1 MIMRKIR
8 QFLLTTVVLMG
19 SALTAWAQ
27 TTFENEAG
35 TLKFTVTDPVN
46 RYVSVAKGTTKPT
59 GALEIPAKVTYPQV
73 GGKEYTVTS
82 VAASAFSSCSGLTSV
97 TFAEGSQL
105 ISIGNDAFRNCSQ
118 LASID
123 IPAGVKSIGQAAFY
137 SCSKLTTIT
146 IPESVTSIGETVF
159 CGCSLLTDINVNGNN
174 KLYASEN
181 GVLFNKAKT
190 TLICCPAGKTESYS
204 IPEGV
209 TNIGYEAFR
218 GCSNITSITIPASVT
233 NISDYGFC
241 SCSNLSTI
249 AIPASVTSI
258 GYSAFYYCSSLLSVT
273 FAEGSQL
280 KIIDYMAFAYC
291 SKLASIN
298 IPQGVT
304 NIGNYAF
311 YYCSKLSSITI
322 PASVT
327 SIGYNAFYENSSL
340 TSVTF
345 AEGSQLT
352 SIGNYAFYS
361 SALTSITIPA
371 SVKSIGENVFYY
383 CNKLTEISVNGNNT
397 EYSSENG
404 VLFNK
409 AKTTLLFCPVGKTGV
424 YSIPGGVTTI
434 ADNAFCN
441 CNKLTS
447 ITLPESVTSVGNNA
461 FYGCSMTYNTF
472 DNAKYLGTNENQYQI
487 LMKATATNITS
498 CEINSNCKAIA
509 GGAFYNCSSLASIS
523 IHEGITSI
531 GSSAFYGC
539 NGLTSITIP
548 ANVTSIGD
556 EVFYGCNSL
565 TSITINNNVDY
576 SNASLSFKKDDF
588 YYKVLDNNSVSIS
601 GPTNRNST
609 DPLTIPETVTAGN
622 TFNVTAIGSNS
633 FSSCRATS
641 LTIPAS
647 VTSIG
652 TQAFFGSSFAE
663 IILAEGN
670 TAYIVEDH
678 VLYNIDKTTLVYCCP
693 NGMSGSFVI
702 PETVKKIESGAFMG
716 TYLTTLTIPEGI
728 EEFSSAFYTFGCKL
742 IYMPASVT
750 GIFEKIFAPEA
761 CVTVT
766 AVSYSGNDPKAPWGA
781 PYLNP
786 IIDGAFVY
794 ADEAK
799 TNLIAYIGND
809 SDVTIPNSVMCIKD
823 NAFSS
828 NESITSVTIPNSVIG
843 IENNA
848 FSSCTNLAN
857 VYIPNSVE
865 SIGNYAFNYC
875 SSLAMV
881 TIPES
886 IKSIGN
892 DVFFSCANAILYCE
906 IEETAKPSGW
916 LANWNRISWNPTYCP
931 VEWGCK
937 VVRAAVEGDSE
948 IGNVKTGGE
957 NYAVKGTD
965 GSMWYLAAT
974 TNGIDT
980 LTATPAAHFVKWNDN
995 NTDNPRIVNVTSSQA
1010 FTATFSAHADSI
1022 VFENV
1027 VPATCTEAGSYDSV
1041 VYCSICKAE
1050 LYRETKTVPAAGH
1063 KPAAAVFENVT
1074 AATCTTAGSYDSVV
1088 YCSVCKVELSRD
1100 KKDVAALG
1108 HKADNVAFENIVEAT
1123 CTAAG
1128 SKDSVVYCSV
1138 CKTELSRTKVVI
1150 PATGHKFETYVYN
1163 NDATT
1168 TADGTKTAKCEHGCG
1183 ATDTK
1188 TAEGTKLSS
1197 ATAIA
1202 DDAAASVSIYATGS
1216 TIVVENATDDI
1227 LVYNAMGALICRDA
1241 IHRVRAEI
1249 TISTTGV
1256 YIVKTGNTAK
1266 RVMVY

>member
-1 MIMRKIR
+1 MKRTFR
-8 QFLLTTVVLMG
+8 QLLLTMVVLMG
-19 SALTAWAQ
+19 SASAMWAQ
-27 TTFENEAG
+27 TFENEAG
-35 TLKFTVTDPVN
+35 TLKFTVTDVTN
-46 RYVSVAKGTTKPT
+46 RCVSVSQGTTKPT

-105 ISIGNDAFRNCSQ
+105 TSIGKEAFNNCSGLTSVTIPNSVTSIGMDAFNNCR
-118 LASID
+118 
-123 IPAGVKSIGQAAFY
+123 G
-137 SCSKLTTIT
+137 LTEIT
-146 IPESVTSIGETVF
+146 IPNSVTSIGETVF
-159 CGCSLLTDINVNGNN
+159 YGCSKLTRIDVNSNNTAYAAENGVLFNKVKTTLICCPIGKTGVYSIPESVTNIGDNAFRGCTNITSVTIPEGVTSIGNHGFSNCN
-174 KLYASEN
+174 KLSTITIPASVTSIDYDAFYSCSGLKSVTFAEGSQLKSIGNSCFNYCSNLASITIPASVKSIGENVFNDCNKLTEISVNSNNTEYASEN

-190 TLICCPAGKTESYS
+190 TLICCPAGKAGAYS
-204 IPEGV
+204 IPAG
-209 TNIGYEAFR
+209 
-218 GCSNITSITIPASVT
+218 
-233 NISDYGFC
+233 
-241 SCSNLSTI
+241 
-249 AIPASVTSI
+249 VTSI
-258 GYSAFYYCSSLLSVT
+258 
-273 FAEGSQL
+273 
-280 KIIDYMAFAYC
+280 DD
-291 SKLASIN
+291 
-298 IPQGVT
+298 
-304 NIGNYAF
+304 YAF
-311 YYCSKLSSITI
+311 YNCS
-322 PASVT
+322 
-327 SIGYNAFYENSSL
+327 
-340 TSVTF
+340 
-345 AEGSQLT
+345 
-352 SIGNYAFYS
+352 
-361 SALTSITIPA
+361 
-371 SVKSIGENVFYY
+371 
-383 CNKLTEISVNGNNT
+383 
-397 EYSSENG
+397 
-404 VLFNK
+404 
-409 AKTTLLFCPVGKTGV
+409 
-424 YSIPGGVTTI
+424 
-434 ADNAFCN
+434 
-441 CNKLTS
+441 KLTS
-447 ITLPESVTSVGNNA
+447 ISLSESVTYIGDNA
-461 FYGCSMTYNTF
+461 FYGCSLTYTTY
-472 DNAKYLGTNENQYQI
+472 DNAKYIGTNENPHQI

-509 GGAFYNCSSLASIS
+509 SGAFLNCGSLASIS
-523 IHEGITSI
+523 IHGGIAGI
-531 GSSAFYGC
+531 GSRAFYGC

-548 ANVTSIGD
+548 ENVTSIGD

-670 TAYIVEDH
+670 TAYIMEDH

-786 IIDGAFVY
+786 IIDGGFIY

-799 TNLIAYIGND
+799 TNLIAYIGAD

-892 DVFFSCANAILYCE
+892 DVFYSCANAILYCE

-1041 VYCSICKAE
+1041 VYCSICKIE
-1050 LYRETKTVPAAGH
+1050 LYRETKTVSAAGH
-1063 KPAAAVFENVT
+1063 KADSVLFENIVSS
-1074 AATCTTAGSYDSVV
+1074 TCTIAGSYDSVV
-1088 YCSVCKVELSRD
+1088 YCSVCHVEISRD
-1100 KKDVAALG
+1100 SISVPANG
-1108 HKADNVAFENIVEAT
+1108 HKADSVAFENIVEAT
-1123 CTAAG
+1123 CTVAG

-1138 CKTELSRTKVVI
+1138 CKAEVSRTKVTLPAHGHTVVVDSAFAATATTDGLTEGSHCSVCGETIVPQEVI
-1150 PATGHKFETYVYN
+1150 PATGEQGGN
-1163 NDATT
+1163 NQ
-1168 TADGTKTAKCEHGCG
+1168 GGNENNGG
-1183 ATDTK
+1183 NENQGGNN
-1188 TAEGTKLSS
+1188 EGGNENQGGENTEP
-1197 ATAIA
+1197 ATAVA
-1202 DDAAASVSIYATGS
+1202 ESAAQAVNIYVTGN
-1216 TIVVENATDDI
+1216 TIVVENATDEI
-1227 LVYNAMGALICRDA
+1227 FVYNVMGGLVARGTDTI
-1241 IHRVRAEI
+1241 I
-1249 TISTTGV
+1249 TVSHTGV

-1266 RVMVY
+1266 RVMIY

>member
-19 SALTAWAQ
+19 SASAMWAQ
-27 TTFENEAG
+27 TFENEAG
-35 TLKFTVTDPVN
+35 TLKFTVTDVTN
-46 RYVSVAKGTTKPT
+46 RCVSVSQGTTKPT

-82 VAASAFSSCSGLTSV
+82 IAASAFYYCSGLTSV

-105 ISIGNDAFRNCSQ
+105 TSIGKEAFYDCSK

-159 CGCSLLTDINVNGNN
+159 CDCSLLTDINVNGNN
-174 KLYASEN
+174 TLYASEN
-181 GVLFNKAKT
+181 GVLFNKTKT

-218 GCSNITSITIPASVT
+218 GCSNITSIAIPASVT
-233 NISDYGFC
+233 NIGGYAFNRC
-241 SCSNLSTI
+241 SKLSTI

-258 GYSAFYYCSSLLSVT
+258 GYSAFYYCSGLTSVT

-280 KIIDYMAFAYC
+280 TSIDSYTFAYC
-291 SKLASIN
+291 SKLA
-298 IPQGVT
+298 
-304 NIGNYAF
+304 
-311 YYCSKLSSITI
+311 SITI

-327 SIGYNAFYENSSL
+327 SIGYEAFYYCSGL

-352 SIGNYAFYS
+352 SIGNYAFYKCS
-361 SALTSITIPA
+361 LTSITIPA
-371 SVKSIGENVFYY
+371 SVKSIGENVFYN
-383 CNKLTEISVNGNNT
+383 CIKLTEISVNGNNT
-397 EYSSENG
+397 EFASENG

-409 AKTTLLFCPVGKTGV
+409 AKTTLLFCPVGKTGA
-424 YSIPGGVTTI
+424 YSIPGGGTTI

-447 ITLPESVTSVGNNA
+447 ISLSESVTNIGYNA
-461 FYGCSMTYNTF
+461 FYGCNLRYNTF
-472 DNAKYLGTNENQYQI
+472 DNAQYLGTNENQYQI
-487 LMKATATNITS
+487 LMMATATNITS

-509 GGAFYNCSSLASIS
+509 GGAFSYCSNLTSIS

-531 GSSAFYGC
+531 GSRAFESC
-539 NGLTSITIP
+539 SGLTSITIP
-548 ANVTSIGD
+548 ENVTSIGD
-556 EVFYGCNSL
+556 EAFRGCNSL
-565 TSITINNNVDY
+565 ATVTINNNLDY
-576 SNASLSFKKDDF
+576 SNVYLHFKTDDF
-588 YYKVLDNNSVSIS
+588 YYKVLDNNSVSIAS
-601 GPTNRNST
+601 CSNSNST

-652 TQAFFGSSFAE
+652 TQAFFGSSLAE

-678 VLYNIDKTTLVYCCP
+678 VLYNIDKTTLLYSCP
-693 NGMSGSFVI
+693 NGKSGSFVI

-728 EEFSSAFYTFGCKL
+728 EEFGSAFYTFGCKL

-761 CVTVT
+761 CVTVA
-766 AVSYSGNDPKAPWGA
+766 AVSYSGDDTNAPWGA

-786 IIDGAFVY
+786 IIDGDFIY

-892 DVFFSCANAILYCE
+892 DVFYSCANAILYCE

-974 TNGIDT
+974 TNGTDT

-1010 FTATFSAHADSI
+1010 FTATFTEHADSI
-1022 VFENV
+1022 AFENV
-1027 VPATCTEAGSYDSV
+1027 VPATCTAAGSYDSV

-1108 HKADNVAFENIVEAT
+1108 HKADSVAFENIVEAT

-1128 SKDSVVYCSV
+1128 SKDSVIYCSV

-1241 IHRVRAEI
+1241 THSVRAEI

-1256 YIVKTGNTAK
+1256 YIVKTGSTAK